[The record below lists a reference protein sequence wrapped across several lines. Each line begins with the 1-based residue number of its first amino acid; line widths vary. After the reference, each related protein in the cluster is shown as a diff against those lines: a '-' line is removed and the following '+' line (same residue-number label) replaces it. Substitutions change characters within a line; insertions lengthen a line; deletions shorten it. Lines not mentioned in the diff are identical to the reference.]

1 MRTMGWA
8 EFTKIKTV
16 RAKMKS
22 FPDISTTM
30 NQKYKLTQPARPLA
44 RSFARFFCWLVPC
57 CVRVRVRVR
66 MCGMAMSWFFMKNAF
81 RYFCHIDTH
90 TRTAMSN

>member
-1 MRTMGWA
+1 MGWA
-8 EFTKIKTV
+8 ELTKIKTV

-22 FPDISTTM
+22 FPDISTAM
-30 NQKYKLTQPARPLA
+30 NERYKLIHSVA
-44 RSFARFFCWLVPC
+44 RSLARFFCWLVYL
-57 CVRVRVRVR
+57 RVRVRVR

-90 TRTAMSN
+90 TRTEMSN